1 MFESR
6 GSMASVKQE
15 IQLQPDFDVCLAYA
29 VG

>member
-1 MFESR
+1 MSESW

-15 IQLQPDFDVCLAYA
+15 TKLQPDFDVCLAYA